1 MQLRLAP
8 NPQREGWAYALVV
21 QIMSVQ
27 CGNFRAQAHILCKA
41 DDFCAPYMRGEFV
54 RRQHLPHIT
63 RLRSAWNDATDA
75 TVEAFGPR
83 CIPLLALNEELS
95 NGLLGGA
102 S

>member
-1 MQLRLAP
+1 MQLGLAP
-8 NPQREGWAYALVV
+8 NPQREGRAYALVV
-21 QIMSVQ
+21 QIMAVEK
-27 CGNFRAQAHILCKA
+27 GNFRAQAHILCR
-41 DDFCAPYMRGEFV
+41 DNFCAPYMRGEFV

-63 RLRSAWNDATDA
+63 RLRPAWNDATDA